1 MMPNAQLM
9 GVRHANRPLEA
20 AYQSRCL
27 LFSRQRENSKRAPQ
41 WGAREQGGEDFM
53 ATRTEPDFI
62 DALLRQDE
70 EELRAKKKRL
80 RAFQGTL
87 NEFRRAGTALADAAS
102 AMIEAGDVTRTEA
115 ARIFDLSKN
124 ERAVALP
131 ARPRS
136 QPGVADTINDPTP
149 TANEEPQ
156 KAQEQN
162 TNLA

>member
-1 MMPNAQLM
+1 
-9 GVRHANRPLEA
+9 
-20 AYQSRCL
+20 
-27 LFSRQRENSKRAPQ
+27 
-41 WGAREQGGEDFM
+41 M
-53 ATRTEPDFI
+53 ATRPEPDFI

-136 QPGVADTINDPTP
+136 QPCVADTINDPTP